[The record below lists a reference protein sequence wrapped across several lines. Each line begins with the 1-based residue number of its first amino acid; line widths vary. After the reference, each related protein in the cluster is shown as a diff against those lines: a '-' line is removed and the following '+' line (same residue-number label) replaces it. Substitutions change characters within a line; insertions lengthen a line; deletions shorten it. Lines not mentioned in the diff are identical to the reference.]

1 LRAVASLGHVVRAC
15 AVVGWLG
22 PETAPSVT
30 VRLVRIAAAA
40 AITLALMAGLV
51 SVPLSPRMQAAA
63 WSALMLLS
71 FVGWGSL
78 VNLWLDGVHRVDWGL
93 RAGWGMVLFLVVGG
107 FLCCAHVSVQPVLIA
122 QVGAGVVAFF
132 AACRPRLTRA
142 WPAFLRRRVILAVGR
157 SGVSALVIGAYAMA
171 GLSFFAA
178 LGNHWFNP
186 SDDLPLYF
194 VLAKKIVQTGS
205 IYEPFAVRRLLTF
218 GAQAYLHA
226 SFMSV
231 APIYYLGAVDG
242 GICLVL
248 VFSLLLGLACGTS
261 RAPSAVGLGAAM
273 LLLFSLQ
280 EVRTNTNSEVSSL
293 AALLTLYR
301 TVRVPLG
308 ESSDRQE
315 WPPSPRRVVAVATI
329 ATVCVLLRTSNAPCV
344 LLFVFFVLAS
354 DYLLG
359 NRRPWARPPLV
370 SLLRTTLIFVAACA
384 IALLPWSIMLW
395 QSCGTFFYP
404 LWKGNASPGWVVL
417 EPPKDSWEAALQ
429 LSGHLFFG
437 KPVALLVPFVIAGLT
452 PLAGRARNDLA
463 ALSAA
468 SLLGLVVLARQSAAF
483 PEADA
488 ARYYFPFVAAAAL
501 AVAASAGRLA
511 IGAVLVS
518 VALAAHLALSRDDTR
533 TKIEGYVTSAH
544 DALGIVGKEDFDAP
558 TFDYQDVQD
567 HIPAGATVVDAV
579 FEGFRFDYRRNRV
592 LSLDVLGGMGPKPG
606 WPTHAGADVLGNYL
620 RSCGVQY
627 LVWVDF
633 DLPSEFYNRA
643 HWTSH
648 LAKSGSYLRR
658 EAALL
663 LDAEDAI
670 EKLSAN
676 HHVLYQAHGM
686 TVVDLSAA
694 P

>member
-1 LRAVASLGHVVRAC
+1 
-15 AVVGWLG
+15 
-22 PETAPSVT
+22 
-30 VRLVRIAAAA
+30 
-40 AITLALMAGLV
+40 
-51 SVPLSPRMQAAA
+51 
-63 WSALMLLS
+63 
-71 FVGWGSL
+71 
-78 VNLWLDGVHRVDWGL
+78 
-93 RAGWGMVLFLVVGG
+93 
-107 FLCCAHVSVQPVLIA
+107 
-122 QVGAGVVAFF
+122 
-132 AACRPRLTRA
+132 
-142 WPAFLRRRVILAVGR
+142 
-157 SGVSALVIGAYAMA
+157 
-171 GLSFFAA
+171 
-178 LGNHWFNP
+178 
-186 SDDLPLYF
+186 
-194 VLAKKIVQTGS
+194 
-205 IYEPFAVRRLLTF
+205 
-218 GAQAYLHA
+218 
-226 SFMSV
+226 
-231 APIYYLGAVDG
+231 
-242 GICLVL
+242 
-248 VFSLLLGLACGTS
+248 
-261 RAPSAVGLGAAM
+261 
-273 LLLFSLQ
+273 
-280 EVRTNTNSEVSSL
+280 
-293 AALLTLYR
+293 
-301 TVRVPLG
+301 
-308 ESSDRQE
+308 
-315 WPPSPRRVVAVATI
+315 
-329 ATVCVLLRTSNAPCV
+329 
-344 LLFVFFVLAS
+344 
-354 DYLLG
+354 
-359 NRRPWARPPLV
+359 
-370 SLLRTTLIFVAACA
+370 
-384 IALLPWSIMLW
+384 MLW

-417 EPPKDSWEAALQ
+417 EPPKDLWEAALQ

-468 SLLGLVVLARQSAAF
+468 SLLGLVALSRQSASF
-483 PEADA
+483 PDADA

-567 HIPAGATVVDAV
+567 HIPAGATFVDAV
-579 FEGFRFDYRRNRV
+579 FEGFRFDYRRNPV

-606 WPTHAGADVLGNYL
+606 WPTHAGADVLGDYL

-676 HHVLYQAHGM
+676 RRVVYQAHGM